1 MIERNGGRRDGSEIA
16 VITGGGSGIGRAT
29 VGELVGRGIRVI
41 ALDNDGDALDAV
53 GGEFDV
59 DTSLVDVAD
68 GSATADT
75 LDSIARTYGRID
87 ILANIA
93 GIGSTHTVVGT
104 TPHVWEA
111 VFAVNVRGIFNTCRA
126 VIPGMIDRGHGAIV
140 NLASV
145 AGMIGLPDRAAYCA
159 SKGAVIA
166 LTKAMAIDHVAQG
179 IRVNCICPGTID
191 TPWVARLIEASS
203 DGFAAREQLIN
214 RQPMGRL
221 GTPEEVAKAV
231 AYLATDESAFVTG
244 EALVID
250 GGLTAG
256 LVSRR

>member
-1 MIERNGGRRDGSEIA
+1 MIARNGDRGDGSNVA

-29 VGELVGRGIRVI
+29 VGELAGRGVRVI
-41 ALDNDGDALDAV
+41 ALDNDDDALNAV
-53 GGEFDV
+53 RDEFEV
-59 DTSLVDVAD
+59 DTSLVDVTD
-68 GSATADT
+68 GSATAVAVE
-75 LDSIARTYGRID
+75 SISRTYGRID

-93 GIGSTHTVVGT
+93 GIGSTDTVVGT
-104 TPHVWEA
+104 TPDVWEA

-126 VIPGMIDRGHGAIV
+126 VLPGMIDRSRGVIV

-191 TPWVARLIEASS
+191 TPWVARLIEGSTDA
-203 DGFAAREQLIN
+203 FKAREQLIN